1 MKNEKFVDVN
11 GIRTRYFDEGKG
23 EALALFHGGN
33 FGQQDNVDCAENWDL
48 NWEGFA
54 ESFHVYAVD
63 KVGQGFTDNP
73 KDDEYTIQAVVR
85 HAFGFIHAMG
95 LKKVHLVGHS
105 RGGYLVTRLTLE
117 HPDMVTTCTVVDS
130 STTAPGVNKY
140 RANLLANAP
149 RPLLTKESIKWVT
162 EQFSSTY
169 GHITESWLQV
179 RERVAKEPK
188 NHDAVT
194 KMAALDKELFLPT
207 LLKQKDE
214 TLGWIKG
221 GRLKTATLLVWGHN
235 DPSAVIAGGIELF
248 NLVASSV
255 PRSQFHIL
263 NKSGHYSYREHP
275 KDFVRVVSDFIHG
288 SNEV

>member
-1 MKNEKFVDVN
+1 
-11 GIRTRYFDEGKG
+11 
-23 EALALFHGGN
+23 
-33 FGQQDNVDCAENWDL
+33 
-48 NWEGFA
+48 
-54 ESFHVYAVD
+54 
-63 KVGQGFTDNP
+63 
-73 KDDEYTIQAVVR
+73 
-85 HAFGFIHAMG
+85 
-95 LKKVHLVGHS
+95 
-105 RGGYLVTRLTLE
+105 LTLE
-117 HPDMVTTCTVVDS
+117 HPELVSTVVIVDS

-140 RANLLANAP
+140 RANLLGNAP

-179 RERVAKEPK
+179 RERVAKLPK
-188 NHDAVT
+188 NSEGVA
-194 KMAALDKELFLPT
+194 KMAVLDKELFLPS

-214 TLGWIKG
+214 TLDWIKG
-221 GRLKTATLLVWGHN
+221 GRFKTPTLLIWGYN

-275 KDFVRVVSDFIHG
+275 EDFVRVVADFIQG
-288 SNEV
+288 GRD